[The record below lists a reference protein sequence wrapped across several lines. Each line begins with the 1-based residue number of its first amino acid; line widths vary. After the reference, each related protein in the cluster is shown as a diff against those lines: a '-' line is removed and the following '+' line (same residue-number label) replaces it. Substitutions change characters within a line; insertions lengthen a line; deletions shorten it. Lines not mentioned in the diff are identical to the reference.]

1 MEKQKTSHN
10 AVEKI
15 SFVLGVVVLLALISI
30 LIYQMVQKKET
41 PANLEITLLEEP
53 SMENYGFKLEIE
65 NSGGESAESANIN
78 LSLYQEGMAVE
89 NGTVTFQYVPV
100 KSKKTAWI
108 VFHTSKKE
116 GDSVVVSS
124 VTYLKP

>member
-65 NSGGESAESANIN
+65 NTGGESAESANIN

-124 VTYLKP
+124 VTYVKP

>member
-10 AVEKI
+10 TVEKI

-30 LIYQMVQKKET
+30 LIYQMAQKKET
-41 PANLEITLLEEP
+41 PPNLEITLLEEP
-53 SMENYGFKLEIE
+53 SMEKYGFKLEIE

-124 VTYLKP
+124 VTYVKP

>member
-65 NSGGESAESANIN
+65 NTGGESAESANIN

-89 NGTVTFQYVPV
+89 NGTVTIQYVPV

-124 VTYLKP
+124 VTYVKP